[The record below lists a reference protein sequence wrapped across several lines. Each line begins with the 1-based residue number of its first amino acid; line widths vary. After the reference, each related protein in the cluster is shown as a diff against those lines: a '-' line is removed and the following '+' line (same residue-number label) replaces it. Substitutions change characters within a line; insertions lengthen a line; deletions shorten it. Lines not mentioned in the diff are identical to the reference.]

1 MVKSD
6 EHQKKMIAD
15 MNRVVLEESE
25 EEKMLW
31 EKRTLLEK
39 KIEKKMKMIH
49 NGRERL
55 DCGGR
60 IGVFERVEEEIGM
73 MQEDIGRIRDEIALV
88 DRKIRVAER
97 KEMEERREEAE
108 GVDWVAKEAKEY
120 ADALGQARQR
130 MEAEV
135 QYCNVIR
142 SKLDTWNSR
151 TMSIVT
157 ANC

>member
-15 MNRVVLEESE
+15 MNGFVLEESE
-25 EEKMLW
+25 EEKLLW

-39 KIEKKMKMIH
+39 KIEKKMKMIY

-60 IGVFERVEEEIGM
+60 IGVFERVEEERGM
-73 MQEDIGRIRDEIALV
+73 MQEEIGRIRDEIALV

-97 KEMEERREEAE
+97 EELGKRKEEAR
-108 GVDWVAKEAKEY
+108 GVDLVAKEAMEY
-120 ADALGQARQR
+120 AEALGQGRQR
-130 MEAEV
+130 MEAEART
-135 QYCNVIR
+135 IR
-142 SKLDTWNSR
+142 DLERKLKEVGK
-151 TMSIVT
+151 I
-157 ANC
+157 

>member
-1 MVKSD
+1 MT
-6 EHQKKMIAD
+6 AD
-15 MNRVVLEESE
+15 TNEIVLEESE
-25 EEKMLW
+25 EEKLLW

-39 KIEKKMKMIH
+39 KIEKKMKMIC

-73 MQEDIGRIRDEIALV
+73 MQEEIGRIRDEIALV

-97 KEMEERREEAE
+97 EELGRRREEAR
-108 GVDWVAKEAKEY
+108 GVDLVAKEAKEY

-130 MEAEV
+130 MEAETRT
-135 QYCNVIR
+135 IR
-142 SKLDTWNSR
+142 DLERKLKEVGK
-151 TMSIVT
+151 I
-157 ANC
+157 